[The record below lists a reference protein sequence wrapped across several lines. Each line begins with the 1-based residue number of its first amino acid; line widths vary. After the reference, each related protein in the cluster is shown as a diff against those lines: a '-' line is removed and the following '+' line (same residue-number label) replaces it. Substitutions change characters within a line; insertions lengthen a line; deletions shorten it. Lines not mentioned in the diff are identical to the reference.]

1 MRDPLD
7 ELENFATPG
16 LTMNP
21 LPASEVRR
29 RGTRMR
35 RRNHA
40 LAAIGGVAAVAIIA
54 TPLAM
59 AASNKSTDTTPPPAN
74 PSPSVTWVTEIP
86 ADFPIADGLPR
97 ATIQDWYDPQADADA
112 CDGLGW
118 SSDGTVDVSQA
129 IQTETEGG
137 WDRTLALYADED
149 AATQARLGLA
159 ARARECA
166 AATEGEGRTTE
177 VVDSDESS
185 LVYADQVSEVGER
198 WTHQVVQAGNAL
210 LLDTAYSIGAPAQQ
224 SADLIK
230 EKSATAVDAM
240 CVFSADPC

>member
-7 ELENFATPG
+7 ELENFTDPG
-16 LTMNP
+16 LTMDP

-59 AASNKSTDTTPPPAN
+59 AASNNRTDTTPPPATRS
-74 PSPSVTWVTEIP
+74 PSPTATWVQEIP
-86 ADFPIADGLPR
+86 PAFPIADGLPD
-97 ATIQDWYDPQADADA
+97 ATIRDWYQQQSDADA

-118 SSDGTVDVSQA
+118 SPDTPATVDVSQA
-129 IQTETEGG
+129 VQKETEGG

-149 AATQARLGLA
+149 AASR
-159 ARARECA
+159 
-166 AATEGEGRTTE
+166 
-177 VVDSDESS
+177 S
-185 LVYADQVSEVGER
+185 LVAL
-198 WTHQVVQAGNAL
+198 QAP
-210 LLDTAYSIGAPAQQ
+210 GAGVRRVHRRRGPLNGGRRLRRSHPGLRRPRQ
-224 SADLIK
+224 
-230 EKSATAVDAM
+230 
-240 CVFSADPC
+240 